1 MGFCFLGVYIS
12 VSPNGNGRFMD
23 SEDDEAISA
32 NSEMRYISLELM
44 KLAQKSGKTFEQ
56 VAKEYI
62 ENTARL
68 QDMIMSEEEAHPSQ
82 KKKGTSTRENK

>member
-1 MGFCFLGVYIS
+1 MEG
-12 VSPNGNGRFMD
+12 
-23 SEDDEAISA
+23 EDDESYSA

-56 VAKEYI
+56 VARDYI

-68 QDMIMSEEEAHPSQ
+68 QEMILGEQEPAKHGKALKTKQ
-82 KKKGTSTRENK
+82 NK

>member
-1 MGFCFLGVYIS
+1 
-12 VSPNGNGRFMD
+12 MD
-23 SEDDEAISA
+23 IEDDEGPSA

-44 KLAQKSGKTFEQ
+44 KLAQKSGKSFEQ
-56 VAKEYI
+56 VAKEYM

-68 QDMIMSEEEAHPSQ
+68 QEMIMGEEEIHPSQ

>member
-1 MGFCFLGVYIS
+1 MEDEGDE
-12 VSPNGNGRFMD
+12 GNG
-23 SEDDEAISA
+23 A

-56 VAKEYI
+56 VAKEYM

-68 QDMIMSEEEAHPSQ
+68 QEMILGEDEAPAKQGKAVKTRQQ
-82 KKKGTSTRENK
+82 K